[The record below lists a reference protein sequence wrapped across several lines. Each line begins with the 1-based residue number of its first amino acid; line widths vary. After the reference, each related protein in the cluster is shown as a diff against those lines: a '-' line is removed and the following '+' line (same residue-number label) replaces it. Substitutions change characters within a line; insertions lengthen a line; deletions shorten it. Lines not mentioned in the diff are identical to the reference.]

1 MAVRKYDTVLF
12 DLDGTLTDPGMGI
25 TNSVIYALERFEITV
40 VDRSELYRFI
50 GPPLLDSFEKYYGF
64 TEKDAKKA
72 VKYYREYYTEKGIY
86 ENLLYE
92 GVRPMLKRISESG
105 MKILL
110 ATSKPEPFAKQILI
124 HFGIMDSF
132 DLVSGAL
139 LDETRTAKDAV
150 IAHALAESGI
160 SAESAVM
167 VGDRKYDIIGA
178 KKNRLASVG
187 VLYGYGSREEL
198 QCAGA
203 DRLANDISE
212 LETILIARKVNV

>member
-25 TNSVIYALERFEITV
+25 TNSVIYALERFEIAV
-40 VDRSELYRFI
+40 ADRSELYCFI
-50 GPPLLDSFEKYYGF
+50 GPPILDSFEKYYGF
-64 TEKDAKKA
+64 TKEDAKKA

-92 GVRPMLKRISESG
+92 GVRPMLKRISENG

-124 HFGIMDSF
+124 HFGIIDSF

-150 IAHALAESGI
+150 IAHALAASGV

-178 KKNRLASVG
+178 KKNHLASVG

-203 DRLANDISE
+203 DRLANDISD
-212 LETILIARKVNV
+212 LETILLSRKG